1 MKFIIRDILG
11 LVNFNLKTHYKI
23 LHIVGHLQK
32 EEDLILERVA
42 LQLSL
47 FTTFQIANQQE
58 QHQWDL
64 DIENFYI

>member
-23 LHIVGHLQK
+23 LHIVGRLQK